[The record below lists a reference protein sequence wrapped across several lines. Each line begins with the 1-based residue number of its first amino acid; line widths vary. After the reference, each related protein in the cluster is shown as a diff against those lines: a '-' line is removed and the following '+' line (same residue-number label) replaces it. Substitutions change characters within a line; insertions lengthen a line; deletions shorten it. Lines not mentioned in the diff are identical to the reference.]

1 MLKTVILLATFIFT
15 VSCSNDK
22 TTSSDPSSQMTPA
35 LMCGISCAFTFMDL
49 PANINAAP
57 EANKA
62 AGQAFVKECIPK
74 CLACGN
80 LSSDAA
86 KNACLNNIK

>member
-1 MLKTVILLATFIFT
+1 MFKIAILLATFILT
-15 VSCSNDK
+15 IACGENQPTA
-22 TTSSDPSSQMTPA
+22 TTPLTA
-35 LMCGISCAFTFMDL
+35 KEWCGISCAFTFADL

-57 EANKA
+57 GSNAV

-86 KNACLNNIK
+86 VKTCLNNIK